1 MTIRIVIDNEDAA
14 EVKAEGSKLF
24 WTANVYLND
33 KLISVES
40 GLGTTPAEALANMR
54 PDIDFTEED

>member
-14 EVKAEGSKLF
+14 EVIKEGSTLF

-33 KLISVES
+33 RLISVES
-40 GLGTTPAEALANMR
+40 GLGETPAEALANMH
-54 PDIDFTEED
+54 PDIDFTEQD